1 MALWLEELFS
11 FYFCFPSGFTVMMS
25 EQQQQY
31 CQEETEQPLNQNRG
45 GQGWG
50 GGRTH
55 IKKTSKYTLI
65 RFSWRD
71 QQREENHIKLFK
83 DKRVR
88 RRTANQHL
96 YLWSALHSRTR
107 NFHHALHSN
116 CIRLL
121 IYFYFFLSFNKCNV
135 LTVDWYPP
143 RKRNE
148 SCLVMITKVS
158 PQ

>member
-1 MALWLEELFS
+1 ML
-11 FYFCFPSGFTVMMS
+11 
-25 EQQQQY
+25 
-31 CQEETEQPLNQNRG
+31 
-45 GQGWG
+45 
-50 GGRTH
+50 GRHTH

-96 YLWSALHSRTR
+96 YLWSVLHSRTR

-158 PQ
+158 PQWLCLVLLIHFFLCEFMADLSKQGAVHTPHQGRKDCCRLHY